1 MVVLNLVRISLYS
14 VLERLFYFGSHWDPI
29 NFFASNL
36 TVNPVAPYWEFIL
49 CKYKVIFLNIKL
61 HGTCLGV
68 TYGLASLMLT
78 EGMLK
83 EGFATAEGIYRWAP
97 FSEFYSIVYG
107 DITVCSNFFPFS
119 LFFSFPDPE
128 LVVSDPAN
136 MKKHT
141 NNYHF

>member
-68 TYGLASLMLT
+68 TYGLASLMLS

-83 EGFATAEGIYRWAP
+83 EGFATAEGIYRWAA
-97 FSEFYSIVYG
+97 FLNFILQY
-107 DITVCSNFFPFS
+107 TATLCSNFRHF
-119 LFFSFPDPE
+119 LCSFP
-128 LVVSDPAN
+128 SQIR
-136 MKKHT
+136 
-141 NNYHF
+141 NYLFRILQI